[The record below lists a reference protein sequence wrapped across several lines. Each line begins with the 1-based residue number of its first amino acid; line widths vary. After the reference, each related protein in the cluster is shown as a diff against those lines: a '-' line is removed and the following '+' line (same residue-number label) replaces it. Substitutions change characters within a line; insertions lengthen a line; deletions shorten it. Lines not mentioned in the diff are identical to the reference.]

1 MFKIDNDV
9 DSVDNDDE
17 GDDDGDTD
25 GFLDIAWTWLLKV
38 SIPPPLPPCWS

>member
-17 GDDDGDTD
+17 GDDYADND
-25 GFLDIAWTWLLKV
+25 GFLDIA
-38 SIPPPLPPCWS
+38 